1 MTEITLSKP
10 VVHESVTYALAEIS
24 EPSVGGIEAYEKA
37 KAAGATDLTAMIDML
52 AVDLGWPAGAIRKIK
67 ASDLARISEALAPFV
82 PAAEQDSGPAG
93 APSALTSPTG

>member
-10 VVHESVTYALAEIS
+10 FIYESVTYALVEIS

-37 KAAGATDLTAMIDML
+37 KASGATDLTAMIDML
-52 AVDLGWPAGAIRKIK
+52 AVEIGWPAAAIRKIK

-82 PAAEQDSGPAG
+82 QEVAQASGPAG
-93 APSALTSPTG
+93 APSAPMSPTG